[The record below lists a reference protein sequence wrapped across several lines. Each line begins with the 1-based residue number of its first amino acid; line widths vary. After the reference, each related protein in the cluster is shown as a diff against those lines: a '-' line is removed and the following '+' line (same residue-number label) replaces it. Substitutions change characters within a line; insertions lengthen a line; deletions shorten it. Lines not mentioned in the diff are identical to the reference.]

1 MPTAGLEPAAV
12 DDNVDDNDA
21 RAADDGR
28 AGAADADAALPDR
41 ITPSPTPPI
50 DARALAAR
58 ARLRAGATDGEFHP
72 RSRASRRF
80 VAVAVAV
87 LSPALV
93 GVGAT
98 AAGILRGGAGAF
110 TGGDLARV
118 SATIAAASRRALDAA
133 SMSWYRASDAAV
145 AAAAPPPPRVGR
157 SADSGRRAAAAAAA
171 DATLRPVPPP
181 PPPPIAACDA
191 GLDTPTT
198 TGCPAIAID
207 AARALRDESGRRAA
221 A

>member
-98 AAGILRGGAGAF
+98 AAGILRGGADAF

-145 AAAAPPPPRVGR
+145 AAAA
-157 SADSGRRAAAAAAA
+157 AAAAARR
-171 DATLRPVPPP
+171 TLRRLGAARRRRRRRRRDAPSGAAAA
-181 PPPPIAACDA
+181 PPPIAACDA

>member
-1 MPTAGLEPAAV
+1 LPTAGLEPAAV
-12 DDNVDDNDA
+12 DDDDNVDDA

-28 AGAADADAALPDR
+28 AGAADAALPDR

-50 DARALAAR
+50 DAR

-72 RSRASRRF
+72 RSRASRRL
-80 VAVAVAV
+80 VAVAVAAAV
-87 LSPALV
+87 LGPALV

-98 AAGILRGGAGAF
+98 AAGILRGGADAF
-110 TGGDLARV
+110 TGGGLARV

-145 AAAAPPPPRVGR
+145 AAADAAAAAPLPRVGR
-157 SADSGRRAAAAAAA
+157 SADSGRRAAAAAVA
-171 DATLRPVPPP
+171 DATLRPVPPPP

-198 TGCPAIAID
+198 TG
-207 AARALRDESGRRAA
+207 
-221 A
+221 

>member
-145 AAAAPPPPRVGR
+145 AAAAAPPPRVGR
-157 SADSGRRAAAAAAA
+157 SAAAAVA
-171 DATLRPVPPP
+171 DATLRPVPP

-207 AARALRDESGRRAA
+207 AARVLRDESGRRAA